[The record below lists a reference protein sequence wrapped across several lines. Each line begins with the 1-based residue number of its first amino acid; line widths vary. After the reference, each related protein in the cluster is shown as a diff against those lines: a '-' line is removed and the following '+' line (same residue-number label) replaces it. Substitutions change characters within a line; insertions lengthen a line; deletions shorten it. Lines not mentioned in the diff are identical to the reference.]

1 MRRFSLA
8 LFLAIIAFPLYSQQI
23 LRGKIVDRE
32 TGIPLPFVS
41 IIYNE
46 RGQGITTDLDG
57 QFEISTPTPI
67 NEIRTSYV
75 GYSPEIIKIVPKS
88 YYRPL
93 LIGLKP
99 ISYNLDEVIVRPGI
113 NPAHRIIEEVY
124 NNRERN
130 NPERLPEFRYNSYN
144 KMYFTAVRDTLRAKT
159 ATVNQRSAPA
169 NDSLELKVEKVLRRQ
184 HILMMESVTERIYMH
199 PGRSHETVLASKV
212 SGMKDPLLAFL
223 ATQYQSFSFY
233 PEQLNLGGRY
243 YLNPIS
249 RNSNRRYLFILEDTL
264 YTPSADTLF
273 IISFRPLQNRNF
285 AALRG
290 VMSINSN
297 GYAIQNVIADPMEPP
312 SPMFNIKIQ
321 QRYELIDS
329 IQWFPVE
336 LNTTLYLNMANVQ
349 VQDTTNR
356 QAVRMQMVGVG
367 SSYIR
372 DIDLLP
378 NLRARDFSHV
388 EVSFDPLASLR
399 SEDFWL
405 QYRGDSLTK
414 QELRTYHFVDSISQ
428 KANLDR
434 IMGMFDALIMG
445 KIPIGIFNLNLN
457 QILDYNRFEGYR
469 LGLGLET
476 NARISPWFTLGGY
489 YAYGFKDKEDKFA
502 GFAKVRVSK
511 RHQFYIEGQYQNDVR
526 EPGEVTFEKQF
537 GLLNTD
543 LFRSFMIDRMDYIE
557 RFSTRLNFRI
567 FKRFTIGIAGSKT
580 NYNIASG
587 YGFNHPSL
595 LSSSNFAT
603 NEMGIELKFAK
614 REAYIET
621 IKGLMPFEFE
631 HPVVWLNLYKG
642 FEHGGSGFDY
652 IRYEAKFTH
661 KVSHK
666 LIGKTS
672 LSICGGLIEGDI
684 PTPLLYFAPG
694 SMDKYP
700 LDATHSF
707 GAMHPFEFVS
717 DRYAYI
723 FLRHNFAD
731 LLWKTRSKL
740 FKPQFELVQNFAI
753 GDYSATSKHIFSL
766 NQPQTL
772 IKGYFESGLLINGI
786 LSNPFYSIGVGGYYR
801 WGNYSHTRWQDNFAF
816 KLTLATSF

>member
-1 MRRFSLA
+1 MKRFPLA
-8 LFLAIIAFPLYSQQI
+8 IFLAIISFPLYSQNI
-23 LRGKIVDRE
+23 LKGKIVDRE
-32 TGIPLPFVS
+32 SGVPLPFVS
-41 IIYNE
+41 IVYNE

-57 QFEISTPTPI
+57 LFELNTPVPV

-75 GYSPEIIKIVPKS
+75 GYSPEIVVIDPKS
-88 YYRPL
+88 YTRPL
-93 LIGLKP
+93 LIGLRP
-99 ISYNLDEVIVRPGI
+99 ISYNLDEVFIRPGI
-113 NPAHRIIEEVY
+113 NPAHRIIEAVY
-124 NNRERN
+124 QNREKN

-144 KMYFTAVRDTLRAKT
+144 KMYFTAVRDTIRAKERDNST
-159 ATVNQRSAPA
+159 
-169 NDSLELKVEKVLRRQ
+169 DSLELKVEKVLRRQ

-212 SGMKDPLLAFL
+212 SGMKDPLLSFL

-233 PEQLNLGGRY
+233 PEQLNLGGRF

-264 YTPSADTLF
+264 FTPSADTLF

-285 AALRG
+285 AALQG

-297 GYAIQNVIADPMEPP
+297 GYAIQNVIADPVEPP

-321 QRYELIDS
+321 QRYELIDC

-336 LNTTLYLNMANVQ
+336 LNTTLYLNTANVQ

-356 QAVRMQMVGVG
+356 QTIRMQMVGVG

-372 DIDLLP
+372 NIDLRP

-388 EVSFDPLASLR
+388 EVSFDPLASIR
-399 SEDFWL
+399 TEDFWL
-405 QYRGDSLTK
+405 QYRGDSLSK

-445 KIPIGIFNLNLN
+445 KVPIGLFNLNLN

-476 NARISPWFTLGGY
+476 NSRISQWFTLGGY
-489 YAYGFKDKEDKFA
+489 YAYGFKDKQDKFG
-502 GFAKVRVSK
+502 GFGKIRISK

-537 GLLNTD
+537 GLINTD

-567 FKRFTIGIAGSKT
+567 LKRFTIGFAGSKT
-580 NYNIASG
+580 SYNIASG
-587 YGFNHPSL
+587 NDFNHPSL
-595 LSSSNFAT
+595 ASPSSFTT
-603 NEMGIELKFAK
+603 NELGVELKFAK

-631 HPVVWLNLYKG
+631 HPVIWVNLYKG
-642 FEHGGSGFDY
+642 FEYSGTGFDY
-652 IRYEAKFTH
+652 TRMEAKFTH

-672 LSICGGLIEGDI
+672 LSICGGQIHGDV

-700 LDATHSF
+700 FDATHSF
-707 GAMHPFEFVS
+707 GTMHPFEFVS
-717 DRYAYI
+717 DRYAYA
-723 FLRHNFAD
+723 FLRHNLGE

-753 GDYSATSKHIFSL
+753 GDYTQNPMHIFSL

-772 IKGYFESGLLINGI
+772 SKGFFESGLLINGI
-786 LSNPFYSIGVGGYYR
+786 ISNPFYSIGVGGYYR
-801 WGNYSHTRWQDNFAF
+801 WGSYAHASWQDNFAL